1 MLLKQHNAKIF
12 FGCPALTLRSVDC
25 NPARMGVFYRG
36 LGNCSI
42 EGLEINVPTYATVQ
56 DIRCGNGCKNGLISK
71 LGAAFALIFP
81 LS

>member
-1 MLLKQHNAKIF
+1 MLLKQHNVKIF

-25 NPARMGVFYRG
+25 NPARMGVFYSG

-71 LGAAFALIFP
+71 FITRFCPIFP